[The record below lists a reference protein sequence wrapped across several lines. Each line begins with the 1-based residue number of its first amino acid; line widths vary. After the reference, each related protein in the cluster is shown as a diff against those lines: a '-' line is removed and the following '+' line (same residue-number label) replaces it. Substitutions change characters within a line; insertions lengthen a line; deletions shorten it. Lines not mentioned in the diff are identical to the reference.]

1 MVRQTRL
8 AVTGAH
14 YGLKDW
20 LIQRITAVLMVLYV
34 IFIVILLLTAA
45 GPYSDYT
52 AWKNLFNHQ
61 WMRFATLIFFICLF
75 WHAWIGIR
83 NILMDYV
90 HATAVRL
97 TLQILVIV
105 SLLFYTVWTAD
116 ILWNTGH

>member
-105 SLLFYTVWTAD
+105 SLLFYTVWIAD

>member
-52 AWKNLFNHQ
+52 AWK
-61 WMRFATLIFFICLF
+61 ICSIINGCDL
-75 WHAWIGIR
+75 R
-83 NILMDYV
+83 
-90 HATAVRL
+90 R
-97 TLQILVIV
+97 
-105 SLLFYTVWTAD
+105 
-116 ILWNTGH
+116 

>member
-34 IFIVILLLTAA
+34 IFIMILLLTA